1 MAKKDAVVLESGE
14 KIESIGPWTIAWR
27 KFKQN
32 RVAMAGLIIF
42 VLIVVAVIVV
52 PPMLGY
58 SVNDYDLSNPN
69 LTPGGEHLLGTDK
82 QGRDCLFRLFLGGRI
97 SIMVGIIAAV
107 ITVILGCTIGGIS
120 GYYGGKLDNV
130 LMRFAEIVLFIT
142 IYTNDYCG
150 CLNYVVGS
158 TKSKNVYCIIINWFI
173 IMARTST
180 FSSWTDFDFT

>member
-27 KFKQN
+27 KFRQN

-42 VLIVVAVIVV
+42 ILIVIAVIVI

-69 LTPGGEHLLGTDK
+69 LAPGGEHLLGTDK

-97 SIMVGIIAAV
+97 SIMVGVIAAV
-107 ITVILGCTIGGIS
+107 
-120 GYYGGKLDNV
+120 
-130 LMRFAEIVLFIT
+130 IT

-158 TKSKNVYCIIINWFI
+158 TKSKNVYCIIIDWFI
-173 IMARTST
+173 IMARTCS
-180 FSSWTDFDFT
+180 FSSWTNFNFT

>member
-1 MAKKDAVVLESGE
+1 M
-14 KIESIGPWTIAWR
+14 
-27 KFKQN
+27 
-32 RVAMAGLIIF
+32 
-42 VLIVVAVIVV
+42 
-52 PPMLGY
+52 
-58 SVNDYDLSNPN
+58 
-69 LTPGGEHLLGTDK
+69 GTDK

-130 LMRFAEIVLFIT
+130 LMRLRNRLFIT

-158 TKSKNVYCIIINWFI
+158 TKSKCILYHY
-173 IMARTST
+173 
-180 FSSWTDFDFT
+180 